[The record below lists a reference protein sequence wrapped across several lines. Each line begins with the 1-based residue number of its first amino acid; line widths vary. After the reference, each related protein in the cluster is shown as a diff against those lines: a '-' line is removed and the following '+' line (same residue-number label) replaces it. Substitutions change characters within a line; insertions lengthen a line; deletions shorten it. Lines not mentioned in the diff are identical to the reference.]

1 MQSQSELTMKKN
13 LMLFAAA
20 LTGGFVALGTYSLIQ
35 PTPAAEAAPGFSPPV
50 YQANYAPL
58 PIDGTVDFVSAAGRT
73 VNSVVHVKT
82 ESKVQPVFNP
92 WYDFFGYQQ
101 EPQVQHSSGSGVII
115 SSDGYIITNNHV
127 IDGAEK
133 LIVTL
138 NSNKNYQAT
147 VVGRDPSTDIA
158 VIRIDEKNLPAITWG
173 NSDEVQVGQWVLAV
187 GNPFELTST
196 VTAGIVSAKARN
208 INLLGSNRN
217 EEIFPV
223 ESFIQTDA
231 AVNPGN
237 SGGALVN
244 ARGELIGINTAI
256 ASRTGVYN
264 GYSFAVP
271 TTIARKVS
279 EDLIRFGNVQR
290 AFIGVKINDVTQ
302 EQAKEKGLKEVAGV
316 YVNALTDGGAAA
328 EGGIREGDVIL
339 KVGERPVRNVPELQ
353 EQISQFR
360 PGDKVSVGV
369 WRDGLMQNVSVT
381 LRNRDGMAELEDFEA
396 RAAATVASLGAD
408 FVAPGDAELKAL
420 RITGGAK
427 VDVLSPGKLK
437 AAGVQKGFIITKVDS
452 EKVNSPED
460 LARVLKGKT
469 GGVLIEG
476 VYPNGT
482 KAYYGFGL

>member
-1 MQSQSELTMKKN
+1 MNKN
-13 LMLFAAA
+13 LMMFASA
-20 LTGGFVALGTYSLIQ
+20 LAGGFVALGAYSFLQ
-35 PTPAAEAAPGFSPPV
+35 PEVEPSMAFPSATPV
-50 YQANYAPL
+50 YQANYAAL
-58 PIDGTVDFVSAAGRT
+58 PVDGTVDFVAAANRT

-82 ESKVQPVFNP
+82 ESKTQPVFNP
-92 WYDFFGYQQ
+92 WFDFFGYQQ
-101 EPQVQHSSGSGVII
+101 EPQTQHSSGSGVII

-127 IDGAEK
+127 VDGADK

-138 NSNKNYQAT
+138 NNNKNYEAT
-147 VVGRDPSTDIA
+147 IVGRDPSTDIA
-158 VIRIDEKNLPAITWG
+158 VIRIEEKNLPAITWG
-173 NSDEVQVGQWVLAV
+173 SSEDVQIGQWVLAV

-208 INLLGSNRN
+208 INLLGSRQTG
-217 EEIFPV
+217 EEVFPV

-279 EDLIRFGNVQR
+279 EDLIRYGNVQR
-290 AFIGVKINDVTQ
+290 AFIGVRINDVTE
-302 EQAKEKGLKEVAGV
+302 EQAKEKGLREVAGV
-316 YVNALTDGGAAA
+316 YVNSLTAGGAAA
-328 EGGIREGDVIL
+328 DGGMKEGDIIL
-339 KVGERPVRNVPELQ
+339 KVGEKPVKNVPELQ
-353 EQISQFR
+353 EQISQYR
-360 PGDKVSVGV
+360 PGDKVNVGV
-369 WRDGLMQNVSVT
+369 WRDGKMQNVMVT
-381 LRNRDGMAELEDFEA
+381 LRNREGAAELENFEA

-408 FVAPGDAELKAL
+408 FVAPSESELSAL
-420 RITGGAK
+420 RLTGGAK
-427 VDVLSPGKLK
+427 VETLNTGKLK

-452 EKVNSPED
+452 EKVGSPED
-460 LARVLKGKT
+460 LTRILKGKS

>member
-1 MQSQSELTMKKN
+1 MNKN
-13 LMLFAAA
+13 LMMFASA
-20 LTGGFVALGTYSLIQ
+20 LAGGFVALGAYSFLQ
-35 PTPAAEAAPGFSPPV
+35 PEAEPSMAYPSTAPV
-50 YQANYAPL
+50 VQANYAAL
-58 PIDGTVDFVSAAGRT
+58 PVDGTVDFVAAANRT

-82 ESKVQPVFNP
+82 ESKTQPVFNP
-92 WYDFFGYQQ
+92 WFDFFGYQQ

-127 IDGAEK
+127 VDGADK

-138 NSNKNYQAT
+138 NNNKNYEAT
-147 VVGRDPSTDIA
+147 IVGRDPSTDIA

-173 NSDEVQVGQWVLAV
+173 SSEDVQIGQWVLAV

-208 INLLGSNRN
+208 INLLGSRQTG
-217 EEIFPV
+217 EEVFPV

-279 EDLIRFGNVQR
+279 EDLIRYGNVQR
-290 AFIGVKINDVTQ
+290 AFIGVRINDVTQ
-302 EQAKEKGLKEVAGV
+302 EQAKEKGLREVAGV
-316 YVNALTDGGAAA
+316 YVNSLTAGGAAA
-328 EGGIREGDVIL
+328 DGGMKEGDIIL
-339 KVGERPVRNVPELQ
+339 KVGEKPVKNVPELQ
-353 EQISQFR
+353 EQISQYR
-360 PGDKVSVGV
+360 PGDKVNVGV
-369 WRDGLMQNVSVT
+369 WRDGKMQNVMVT
-381 LRNRDGMAELEDFEA
+381 LRNREGAAELENFEA

-408 FVAPGDAELKAL
+408 FVTPSESELSAL

-427 VDVLSPGKLK
+427 VETLNTGKLK

-452 EKVNSPED
+452 EKVSSPED
-460 LARVLKGKT
+460 LSRILKGKS

>member
-1 MQSQSELTMKKN
+1 M
-13 LMLFAAA
+13 
-20 LTGGFVALGTYSLIQ
+20 
-35 PTPAAEAAPGFSPPV
+35 
-50 YQANYAPL
+50 
-58 PIDGTVDFVSAAGRT
+58 
-73 VNSVVHVKT
+73 
-82 ESKVQPVFNP
+82 
-92 WYDFFGYQQ
+92 
-101 EPQVQHSSGSGVII
+101 II

-316 YVNALTDGGAAA
+316 YV
-328 EGGIREGDVIL
+328 
-339 KVGERPVRNVPELQ
+339 
-353 EQISQFR
+353 
-360 PGDKVSVGV
+360 
-369 WRDGLMQNVSVT
+369 
-381 LRNRDGMAELEDFEA
+381 
-396 RAAATVASLGAD
+396 
-408 FVAPGDAELKAL
+408 
-420 RITGGAK
+420 
-427 VDVLSPGKLK
+427 
-437 AAGVQKGFIITKVDS
+437 
-452 EKVNSPED
+452 
-460 LARVLKGKT
+460 
-469 GGVLIEG
+469 
-476 VYPNGT
+476 
-482 KAYYGFGL
+482 

>member
-1 MQSQSELTMKKN
+1 MKKN
-13 LMLFAAA
+13 LMTFAAA
-20 LTGGFVALGTYSLIQ
+20 LAGGFVALGTYTWFQ
-35 PTPAAEAAPGFSPPV
+35 PESSNSQSFQPVSPPPV
-50 YQANYAPL
+50 HRADFMAIP
-58 PIDGTVDFVSAAGRT
+58 PEGVVDFVTAANRT

-82 ESKVQPVFNP
+82 QTQVQPAFNP
-92 WYDFFGYQQ
+92 WFDFFGYSQ
-101 EPQVQHSSGSGVII
+101 EPQVQRSSGSGVII
-115 SSDGYIITNNHV
+115 STDGFIITNNHV
-127 IDGAEK
+127 IEGADK
-133 LIVTL
+133 LVVTL
-138 NSNKNYQAT
+138 NNNKNYEGV

-158 VIRIDEKNLPAITWG
+158 VIRIEEKNLPAIVWG

-187 GNPFELTST
+187 GNPFDLTST

-208 INLLGSNRN
+208 INLLSDRRTS

-244 ARGELIGINTAI
+244 AKGELVGINTAI
-256 ASRTGVYN
+256 ASRTGGYT

-271 TTIARKVS
+271 TSIARKIS

-290 AFIGVKINDVTQ
+290 AFIGVRINDVTE
-302 EQAKEKGLKEVAGV
+302 EQANAKGLKEVAGV
-316 YVNALTDGGAAA
+316 YVSSLTEGGAAA
-328 EGGIREGDVIL
+328 AGGMKEGDVIL
-339 KVGERPVRNVPELQ
+339 RVGEKHVRNVPELQ

-360 PGDKVSVGV
+360 PGDKVNVSV
-369 WRDGLMQNVSVT
+369 WRDSRMQQVTVT
-381 LRNRDGMAELEDFEA
+381 LRNRDGGAELENFEA

-408 FVAPGDAELKAL
+408 FIAPVDGELRAL
-420 RITGGAK
+420 RIQGGAK
-427 VDVLSPGKLK
+427 VEVLNNGKLK

-452 EKVNSPED
+452 ERVSSPDD
-460 LARVLKGKT
+460 LARILKGKS

-476 VYPNGT
+476 IYPNGT